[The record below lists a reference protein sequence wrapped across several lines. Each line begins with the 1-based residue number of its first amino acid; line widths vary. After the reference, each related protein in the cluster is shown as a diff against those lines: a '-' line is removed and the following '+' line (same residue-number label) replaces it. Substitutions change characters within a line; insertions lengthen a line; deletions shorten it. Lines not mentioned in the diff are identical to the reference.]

1 MSKKKETD
9 LVKEQGIGNKLFTI
23 FSLTTI
29 LPALI
34 SIYLVINYNLPE
46 EYSKYQFII
55 LLSLEVII
63 IFLGVY
69 LTSKTVSSIMKT
81 ISAIKEVAEG
91 NVGKRLTESARE
103 EISGLAINFNR
114 ITSRL
119 ENTIKNLEASK
130 EQMRRMLFRIGSI
143 VASPIDIDK
152 VMQILLSTT
161 VQVLE
166 AKKGFVFMQDD
177 EKGSV
182 RLLINV
188 NATDEDLKYYENWRE
203 EGIIKKVIR
212 EKRSVKISIN
222 DPAEVKEVLCP
233 IEKSKTSISAPIIL
247 ANRVIGVI
255 SLADK
260 KGGGEFLEDELFLLE
275 NLSSQIAMALENS
288 RLRKNAE
295 KSYFETVIALATA
308 VDSRDEYTI
317 GHSKQVTKYAV
328 AIAKNMGL
336 TENDIDI
343 LRDAALLHDI
353 GKIGMP
359 DDLLRNTDEL
369 TKDEKDLVWKH
380 PVTGENILKPVES
393 LSKLCPIVRHHHERY
408 DGKGYP
414 DGLQG
419 KDIPLLARIIML
431 ADSYDAMRSDRSY
444 QKGRSTEKAIAEIK
458 KCSGSQFDPLCVKT
472 FVEYLETSIE
482 N

>member
-1 MSKKKETD
+1 MFQGKKIGQ
-9 LVKEQGIGNKLFTI
+9 VKERGIGYKLFII

-34 SIYLVINYNLPE
+34 SSYLIINYNLPE
-46 EYSKYQFII
+46 EYSKYQLII
-55 LLSLEVII
+55 LLSLEVVI
-63 IFLGVY
+63 IFLGIY
-69 LTSKTVSSIMKT
+69 LSSTMAGSIMKA

-91 NVGKRLTESARE
+91 NVSKRLTESARE
-103 EISGLAINFNR
+103 EISGLAMNFNR
-114 ITSRL
+114 ITSNL
-119 ENTIKNLEASK
+119 ENTIKNLEASE
-130 EQMRRMLFRIGSI
+130 EQMRRMLFRIGNI
-143 VASPIDIDK
+143 IASPVDIDK

-161 VQVLE
+161 VHVLE
-166 AKKGFVFMQDD
+166 GDKGFFFMQDD
-177 EKGSV
+177 EKGVMS
-182 RLLINV
+182 LLVNV

-212 EKRSVKISIN
+212 EKKSVRISIN
-222 DPAEVKEVLCP
+222 NTIEVNEVLCP
-233 IEKSKTSISAPIIL
+233 IDKSKTSISAPIIL
-247 ANRVIGVI
+247 GNRVIGVI

-260 KGGGEFLEDELFLLE
+260 KNGGEYLEDELFLLE

-295 KSYFETVIALATA
+295 KSYFETIIALATA

-317 GHSKQVTKYAV
+317 GHSKQVAKYAIG
-328 AIAKNMGL
+328 IAKNMGL
-336 TENDIDI
+336 AQSDIDV

-369 TKDEKDLVWKH
+369 TNDEKDLVWKH
-380 PVTGENILKPVES
+380 PVTGENILKPIES

-414 DGLQG
+414 DGLKG

-431 ADSYDAMRSDRSY
+431 ADAYDAMRSDRSY
-444 QKGRSTEKAIAEIK
+444 QKGQSSEEAIEEIK
-458 KCSGSQFDPLCVKT
+458 KYSGFQFDPLCVKT